1 MKNLK
6 KLNISFNSFVELPES
21 IGRLSELTTLIANN
35 NFIINVNVR
44 TAELCLKHLVEVDL
58 RENPLNTSTVD
69 ALEQELPFR
78 VLYTPPTDEDWRD
91 LDN

>member
-1 MKNLK
+1 
-6 KLNISFNSFVELPES
+6 
-21 IGRLSELTTLIANN
+21 
-35 NFIINVNVR
+35 
-44 TAELCLKHLVEVDL
+44 LVEVDL